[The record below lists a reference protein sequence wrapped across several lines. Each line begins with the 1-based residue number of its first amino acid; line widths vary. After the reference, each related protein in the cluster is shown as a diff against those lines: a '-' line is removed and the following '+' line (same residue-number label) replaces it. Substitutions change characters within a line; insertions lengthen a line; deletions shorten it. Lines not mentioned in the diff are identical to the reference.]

1 MTASPSRRTFLTAT
15 LILLLLMA
23 VADAIWLSLAAPAF
37 YRPLLGERL
46 NDMPVLWAAIGF
58 YLLYA
63 IGVAWFVLRPALAAA
78 SAQQAVFY
86 GAGFG
91 LVAYGTYDLTNQ
103 ATLVGWPVMVTL
115 VDMAWGSL
123 LTAST
128 AGLATWIALRRA

>member
-37 YRPLLGERL
+37 YRPQLGERL

-63 IGVAWFVLRPALAAA
+63 IGVAWFVLRPALAAG
-78 SAQQAVFY
+78 SVRQAIFY

-128 AGLATWIALRRA
+128 AGLASWIALRHR

>member
-1 MTASPSRRTFLTAT
+1 MTASLTRRRFATAT
-15 LILLLLMA
+15 LALLLLMA
-23 VADAIWLSLAAPAF
+23 FADAIWLSLAAPAF
-37 YRPLLGERL
+37 YRPLLGDRL

-63 IGVAWFVLRPALAAA
+63 AGVAWFVLRPALVAA
-78 SAQQAVFY
+78 SARRAVLH

-103 ATLVGWPVMVTL
+103 ATIVGWPVAVTL

-128 AGLATWIALRRA
+128 AGLATWIALRRD

>member
-1 MTASPSRRTFLTAT
+1 MTASPSRRLFLTAT
-15 LILLLLMA
+15 LTLLLLMA
-23 VADAIWLSLAAPAF
+23 VADAIWLSLAAAAF

-63 IGVAWFVLRPALAAA
+63 IGVAWFVLRPALAAG
-78 SAQQAVFY
+78 SARQAVQY

-128 AGLATWIALRRA
+128 AGLATWIALRRG

>member
-1 MTASPSRRTFLTAT
+1 
-15 LILLLLMA
+15 MA
-23 VADAIWLSLAAPAF
+23 IADAIWLSLAAPAF

-46 NDMPVLWAAIGF
+46 NDMPVLWAAISF

-63 IGVAWFVLRPALAAA
+63 IGVAWFVLRPALTAG
-78 SAQQAVFY
+78 SARQAVFY

-103 ATLVGWPVMVTL
+103 ATIVGWPLAVTL

-123 LTAST
+123 LTATS
-128 AGLATWIALRRA
+128 AGLATWLALRRR